1 MKHIFFLLFL
11 CLSSLFT
18 QVAQAEN
25 RWRINPNGSIT
36 WNPQK
41 GETHQDHIEMSGL
54 KVSSV
59 IRYGVDEKGAF
70 MVNRSIVWPMLRTI
84 PNNTHAT

>member
-70 MVNRSIVWPMLRTI
+70 TINRSIVWPL
-84 PNNTHAT
+84 